1 MKERTSAAGKT
12 VREERRREEIGFG
25 ARRSG
30 EPEQRRTTVKLTIVA
45 AAVAV
50 VMGGLVA
57 AQEKAH
63 KCAMAGILCPK
74 EGKCEGKCREICDRA
89 GEAMDALKSKVA
101 ASMKECGCPHLGGTC
116 KESGC
121 ETCGSL
127 QKTIYV
133 PVLKAKV
140 TARFGEMGKDVQ
152 HEVSVNGKTAK
163 VACTLLTGK
172 LCDPCVDGMKKSA
185 LEKIEAMFKEKK

>member
-1 MKERTSAAGKT
+1 M
-12 VREERRREEIGFG
+12 
-25 ARRSG
+25 
-30 EPEQRRTTVKLTIVA
+30 KLTIVA
-45 AAVAV
+45 VAVAAL
-50 VMGGLVA
+50 MGGAVA

-89 GEAMDALKSKVA
+89 GEAMDALKGRVA
-101 ASMKECGCPHLGGTC
+101 ASMKDCGCQHLGGTC
-116 KESGC
+116 KEKSC
-121 ETCGSL
+121 EPCASL
-127 QKTIYV
+127 QSGIYV

-140 TARFGEMGKDVQ
+140 NARFGEMGKDVQ
-152 HEVSVNGKTAK
+152 HEVTEKGKTTR